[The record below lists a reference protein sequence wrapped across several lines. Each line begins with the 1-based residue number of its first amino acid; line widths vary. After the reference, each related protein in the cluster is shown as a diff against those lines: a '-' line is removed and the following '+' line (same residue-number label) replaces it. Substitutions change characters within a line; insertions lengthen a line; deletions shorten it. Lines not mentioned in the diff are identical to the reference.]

1 MAGVENS
8 HQEATVAL
16 AVVATEVSEVMVAP
30 EDMVAMAA
38 QVVMDGNLIT
48 NLLPE

>member
-16 AVVATEVSEVMVAP
+16 AVLATEVSEVMVAQG
-30 EDMVAMAA
+30 DMVATGA
-38 QVVMDGNLIT
+38 QVVMDGNLIP
-48 NLLPE
+48 N

>member
-16 AVVATEVSEVMVAP
+16 AVVATEVSEAMVAQG
-30 EDMVAMAA
+30 DLVAMGV
-38 QVVMDGNLIT
+38 QVVMDGNLIP
-48 NLLPE
+48 N